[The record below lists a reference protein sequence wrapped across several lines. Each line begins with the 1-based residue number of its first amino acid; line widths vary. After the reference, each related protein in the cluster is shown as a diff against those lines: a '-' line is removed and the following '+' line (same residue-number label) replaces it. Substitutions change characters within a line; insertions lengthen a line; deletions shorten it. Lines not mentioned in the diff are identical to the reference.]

1 MDIRVLPKAGGI
13 VGGRCPMNSKAIVR
27 VRSQADTLDELMLTW
42 QRPGNLI
49 RYVNSAFKGK
59 GRE

>member
-13 VGGRCPMNSKAIVR
+13 VGGRCPMNSKTTVR
-27 VRSQADTLDELMLTW
+27 VRS
-42 QRPGNLI
+42 PSNLI